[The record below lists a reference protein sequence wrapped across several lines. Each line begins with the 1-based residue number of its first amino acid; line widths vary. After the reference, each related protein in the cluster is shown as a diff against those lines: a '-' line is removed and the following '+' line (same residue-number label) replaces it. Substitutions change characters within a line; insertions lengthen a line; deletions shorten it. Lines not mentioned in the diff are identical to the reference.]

1 MRTKDYG
8 RKRVRWMTSQ
18 RERRRNG
25 EGRNGEAERGKKR
38 TEEKRNEMRRL
49 RAILE
54 TSANFTIIIYI
65 FVQQLAR

>member
-1 MRTKDYG
+1 MDDQPER
-8 RKRVRWMTSQ
+8 MEE
-18 RERRRNG
+18 ERR
-25 EGRNGEAERGKKR
+25 GRNGEAERGKKR
-38 TEEKRNEMRRL
+38 AEKKRNEMRRL